1 MKEYIKPNIYSI
13 LVESN
18 SILSNSTYSIRTE
31 KYQQEWR

>member
-18 SILSNSTYSIRTE
+18 SILSNSICSIYTE
-31 KYQQEWR
+31 KYK

>member
-13 LVESN
+13 FVESN
-18 SILSNSTYSIRTE
+18 SILSNFIYSIYTE

>member
-18 SILSNSTYSIRTE
+18 SIYTE
-31 KYQQEWR
+31 KYQQEWC